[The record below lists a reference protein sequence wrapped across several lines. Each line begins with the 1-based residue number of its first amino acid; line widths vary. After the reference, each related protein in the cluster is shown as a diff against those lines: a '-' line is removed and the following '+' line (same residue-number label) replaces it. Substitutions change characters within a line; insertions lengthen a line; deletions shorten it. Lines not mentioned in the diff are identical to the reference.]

1 VLPDAL
7 WPATFSPRDKGLAV
21 NAPATGLIPRQSRAP
36 TLRFALRDLRGGLA
50 GLRIFLLCIALGV
63 AAIVGVES
71 LARALN
77 DGMGREGRVIL
88 GGDASFALIHRRLS
102 PDEQRFLEARGS
114 LSTVA
119 TLRGMARAA
128 GGDATLIEIKAVEP
142 SWPRLGQAI
151 FAPPM
156 SLEEALGERDGA
168 FGVAVEEALLAR
180 LNLKL
185 GDVIRVG
192 EANFALRTLLASEPD
207 RLATGIGLGPRV
219 LMSQAALDVTKLV
232 QPGSLVRWT
241 TRVVMGR
248 PDDAPDNSAVQAF
261 LDEAKRTFPEAGW
274 DARSRLAINPDFSR
288 DLDRFAEFL
297 ALAGLLSLVVGGVG
311 VANAAQGFVERKRA
325 TLAILKALGA
335 TGSSVV
341 GLALIEFAIVALIGA
356 LAGALLGSAI
366 PFIVN
371 GLFGSLLPIPLAPSI
386 SPSVMG
392 LGLIYGLL
400 TAFTFSIGPLGRAH
414 DVPVTTLIRDMIEER
429 RGWPR
434 LRYLVGAAAAGA
446 ALVALAVLT
455 SPQWSV
461 AAMVAGSTVA
471 AFLALRVVAF
481 GIAYFAKRAPRSRFV
496 EWRMALAA
504 IHRPGAL
511 TPSVVLSL
519 GLGLTAL
526 VALTLIDANMRAEL
540 RHSEPGVTP
549 SFFFLDVRG
558 AEAGAFV
565 DFLKHEAEGVKI
577 SETPMMRGRFVRLGD
592 RPVEHVKPS
601 DKVAW
606 ALEGD
611 RGVTFAEKPPE
622 GSEVVAGTWWPAD
635 YSGPPLVSMEKE
647 VAEGLGLQ
655 LGDTVVVNVLGRDI
669 EAKLASLRKVNWRSF
684 AINFVLVYSPN
695 ALKGA
700 PYTELVSAA
709 LPSAAPDGELKLM
722 RAVAHDFPD
731 VASVRVREAM
741 ENVETLVAKLALA
754 IRAATGV
761 ALTTSVLVLAGALA
775 ANRRARLADAT
786 ILKILGATRGRLT
799 MMFLIEYAL
808 LGLATA
814 AFGVAAG
821 TLAAY
826 WVAVRMM
833 EFDFVFDWPAALAAA
848 GGGLAITVGLGMIGA
863 WRTLS
868 QKPAAYLRE
877 L

>member
-1 VLPDAL
+1 M
-7 WPATFSPRDKGLAV
+7 PAA
-21 NAPATGLIPRQSRAP
+21 
-36 TLRFALRDLRGGLA
+36 RFALRDLRGGLA
-50 GLRIFLLCIALGV
+50 GLRILLLCIALGV

-77 DGMGREGRVIL
+77 DGMGREGRLIL
-88 GGDASFALIHRRLS
+88 GGDASFSLIHRRLS
-102 PDEQRFLEARGS
+102 PDEQRFLEAHGS
-114 LSTVA
+114 LSTIA
-119 TLRGMARAA
+119 TVRAMARTAS
-128 GGDATLIEIKAVEP
+128 GDAALIEAKAVEP
-142 SWPRLGQAI
+142 DWPRIGSAV
-151 FAPPM
+151 FAPSMP
-156 SLEEALGERDGA
+156 LEDALGEHDGV

-185 GDVIRVG
+185 GDVIRIG
-192 EANFALRTLLASEPD
+192 DANFALRTVLISEPD
-207 RLATGIGLGPRV
+207 RLATGVGLGPRA
-219 LMSQAALDVTKLV
+219 LISQAGLDATKLV

-241 TRVVMGR
+241 TRVVMDG
-248 PDDAPDNSAVQAF
+248 PGGAPDNAAVQAF
-261 LDEAKRTFPEAGW
+261 LDEAKRTFPQAGW

-288 DLDRFAEFL
+288 DVDRFAEFL
-297 ALAGLLSLVVGGVG
+297 TLAGLLSLVVGGVG

-325 TLAILKALGA
+325 TLAILKAIGA

-341 GLALIEFAIVALIGA
+341 ALALVEFMIVAVIGA
-356 LAGALLGSAI
+356 LLGAILGSAI
-366 PFIVN
+366 PFAVN
-371 GLFGSLLPIPLAPSI
+371 RLFAAVLPIPLAPSI
-386 SPSVMG
+386 SPRLIS

-400 TAFTFSIGPLGRAH
+400 TALAFSIAPLGRAH
-414 DVPVTTLIRDMIEER
+414 DLPVTTLIRDLVEER
-429 RGWPR
+429 QGWPR
-434 LRYLVGAAAAGA
+434 ARYLVGAALAGA

-455 SPQWSV
+455 SPQQSI
-461 AAMVAGSTVA
+461 AAMVAGATVA
-471 AFLALRVVAF
+471 AFLALRLVAY
-481 GIAYFAKRAPRSRFV
+481 GIACLARRAPKSRFV

-540 RHSEPGVTP
+540 REAQPGVTP

-558 AEAGAFV
+558 SDASAFV
-565 DFLKHEAEGVKI
+565 DFVKREAPGVKI
-577 SETPMMRGRFVRLGD
+577 SETPMMRGRFVTIGE
-592 RPVEHVKPS
+592 RPVEKVKPS

-611 RGVTFAEKPPE
+611 RGVTFADKPPE
-622 GSEVVAGTWWPAD
+622 GSEVVAGTWWPID
-635 YSGPPLVSMEKE
+635 YSGPPLVSMEQE
-647 VAEGLGLQ
+647 VAEGLGLHV
-655 LGDTVVVNVLGRDI
+655 GDTVVVNVLGRDI
-669 EAKLASLRKVNWRSF
+669 AAKLANLRKVNWRSF
-684 AINFVLVYSPN
+684 AINFVLVYSPH

-709 LPSAAPDGELKLM
+709 LPSVAPDAEIKLM
-722 RAVAHDFPD
+722 RAVAQQFPS
-731 VASVRVREAM
+731 VASVRMREAM
-741 ENVETLVAKLALA
+741 ESVESLLAKLALA

-761 ALTTSVLVLAGALA
+761 ALATSVLVLAGALA

-786 ILKILGATRGRLT
+786 ILKILGATRARLT
-799 MMFLIEYAL
+799 RMFLIEYAL

-821 TLAAY
+821 TLAAF
-826 WVAVRMM
+826 WVVSRIMQ
-833 EFDFVFDWPAALAAA
+833 FDFLFDLRAALAAA

>member
-1 VLPDAL
+1 MNASAAL
-7 WPATFSPRDKGLAV
+7 TRDRG
-21 NAPATGLIPRQSRAP
+21 RAP
-36 TLRFALRDLRGGLA
+36 TVRFALRDLRGGLA

-77 DGMGREGRVIL
+77 DGLGHEGRVVL
-88 GGDASFALIHRRLS
+88 GGDASFSLIHRRLS
-102 PDEQRFLEARGS
+102 ADEQRFLEAHGS
-114 LSTVA
+114 LSTIA
-119 TLRGMARAA
+119 TVRGMARAA
-128 GGDATLIEIKAVEP
+128 SGDAALIEIKAVEP
-142 SWPRLGQAI
+142 SWPRLGAPV
-151 FAPPM
+151 FAPSM
-156 SLEEALGERDGA
+156 SLDDALGERDGV
-168 FGVAVEEALLAR
+168 FGAAVEEALLAR

-185 GDVIRVG
+185 GDVIRIG
-192 EANFALRTLLASEPD
+192 KASFALRTVLVSEPD
-207 RLATGIGLGPRV
+207 RLATGVGLGPRA
-219 LMSQAALDVTKLV
+219 LISQTALDATQLV

-241 TRVVMGR
+241 TRVVMGG
-248 PDDAPDNSAVQAF
+248 PNGAPDNSAVQAF
-261 LDEAKRTFPEAGW
+261 MDQAKRAFPEAGW
-274 DARSRLAINPDFSR
+274 DARSRLNVSPDFSR

-297 ALAGLLSLVVGGVG
+297 TLAGLLSLVVGGVG
-311 VANAAQGFVERKRA
+311 VANAAQGFVDRKRA
-325 TLAILKALGA
+325 TLAILKAIGA
-335 TGSSVV
+335 TGSGVV
-341 GLALIEFAIVALIGA
+341 ALALIEFAIVALIGA
-356 LAGALLGSAI
+356 LAGAAFGSAI
-366 PFIVN
+366 PFAVDW
-371 GLFGSLLPIPLAPSI
+371 LFGSLLPIPLAPSI
-386 SPSVMG
+386 APSLIG
-392 LGLIYGLL
+392 LGLAYGLL
-400 TAFTFSIGPLGRAH
+400 TALAFAIAPLGRAH
-414 DVPVTTLIRDMIEER
+414 DVPVTTLIRDLVEER
-429 RGWPR
+429 QGWPR
-434 LRYLVGAAAAGA
+434 KRYLAGA
-446 ALVALAVLT
+446 ALAGAALIALAVLT
-455 SPQWSV
+455 SPQRSI
-461 AAMVAGSTVA
+461 AAMVAGATVG
-471 AFLALRVVAF
+471 AFLALRLVAF
-481 GIAYFAKRAPRSRFV
+481 GLAYLARRTPQSRFV

-540 RHSEPGVTP
+540 RDSEPGVTP

-558 AEAGAFV
+558 PDAGAFV
-565 DFLKHEAEGVKI
+565 DFLKRETPGVKI
-577 SETPMMRGRFVRLGD
+577 SETPMMRGRFVQLGG
-592 RPVEHVKPS
+592 RPVEKVKPS

-622 GSEVVAGTWWPAD
+622 GSEIVVGEWWPSN
-635 YSGPPLVSMEKE
+635 YSGPPLVSMEEE
-647 VAEGLGLQ
+647 VAEGLGLHV
-655 LGDTVVVNVLGRDI
+655 GDTVVVNVLGRDI
-669 EAKLASLRKVNWRSF
+669 SAKLANLRKVNWRSF

-695 ALKGA
+695 ALNGA

-709 LPSAAPDGELKLM
+709 LPSAAPDAELTLM
-722 RAVAHDFPD
+722 RAVARQFPA

-741 ENVETLVAKLALA
+741 DNIETLVAKLALA

-808 LGLATA
+808 LGAATA

-826 WVAVRMM
+826 WVVERSMQ
-833 EFDFVFDWPAALAAA
+833 FDFVFDWRAALAA

>member
-1 VLPDAL
+1 
-7 WPATFSPRDKGLAV
+7 V
-21 NAPATGLIPRQSRAP
+21 NAPATGLIPPSSRAP

-71 LARALN
+71 LALALN
-77 DGMGREGRVIL
+77 DGMGREGRMIL

-102 PDEQRFLEARGS
+102 ADEQRFLEAHGS

-119 TLRGMARAA
+119 TLRGMARVTT
-128 GGDATLIEIKAVEP
+128 GDAALIEIKAVEP
-142 SWPRLGQAI
+142 SWPRIGQAT
-151 FAPPM
+151 FAPHM
-156 SLEEALGERDGA
+156 SLEAALGEREGMFGA
-168 FGVAVEEALLAR
+168 AVEEALLAR

-185 GDVIRVG
+185 GDVIRIG
-192 EANFALRTLLASEPD
+192 ETNFAIRTLLDSEPD

-219 LMSQAALDVTKLV
+219 LISQSALDATKLI

-241 TRVVMGR
+241 TRVIM
-248 PDDAPDNSAVQAF
+248 DDAPDNAAVQAF
-261 LDEAKRTFPEAGW
+261 MGEAKRTFPQAGW

-297 ALAGLLSLVVGGVG
+297 TLAGLLSLVVGGVG

-325 TLAILKALGA
+325 TLAILKAIGA

-341 GLALIEFAIVALIGA
+341 ALALVEFMIVALIGA
-356 LAGALLGSAI
+356 LLGAALGVAI
-366 PFIVN
+366 PFAVN

-386 SPSVMG
+386 SPSLMG

-400 TAFTFSIGPLGRAH
+400 TALAFSIAALGRAH
-414 DVPVTTLIRDMIEER
+414 DLPVTTLIRDLIEER
-429 RGWPR
+429 QGWPR
-434 LRYLVGAAAAGA
+434 KRYLAGA
-446 ALVALAVLT
+446 ALAGATLVALAILT
-455 SPQWSV
+455 SPQRSV
-461 AAMVAGSTVA
+461 AAMVAGATVVS
-471 AFLALRVVAF
+471 FIALRLVAL
-481 GIAYFAKRAPRSRFV
+481 GLAYLARRAPRSRFV

-511 TPSVVLSL
+511 TSSVVLSL

-526 VALTLIDANMRAEL
+526 VALTLVEANMRAEL
-540 RHSEPGVTP
+540 REAQPGVTP

-558 AEAGAFV
+558 PDAGAFV
-565 DFLKHEAEGVKI
+565 DFVKREAPGVKV
-577 SETPMMRGRFVRLGD
+577 SETPMMRGRFVQLGD
-592 RPVEHVKPS
+592 RPVEQVKPS
-601 DKVAW
+601 DNVAW

-611 RGVTFAEKPPE
+611 RGVTFADKPPE
-622 GSEVVAGTWWPAD
+622 GSEVVAGTWWPSD

-647 VAEGLGLQ
+647 VAEGLGLRV
-655 LGDTVVVNVLGRDI
+655 GDTVVVNVLGRDI
-669 EAKLASLRKVNWRSF
+669 AAKLANLRKVNWRSF

-700 PYTELVSAA
+700 PYTELVSAS
-709 LPSAAPDGELKLM
+709 LPTAASDAELKLM
-722 RAVAHDFPD
+722 RAVAQQFPD

-741 ENVETLVAKLALA
+741 DSIETLVAKLALA

-761 ALTTSVLVLAGALA
+761 ALATSVLVLAGALA

-786 ILKILGATRGRLT
+786 ILKILGATRARLT

-821 TLAAY
+821 TLAAT
-826 WVAVRMM
+826 WVVWRIMQ
-833 EFDFVFDWPAALAAA
+833 FDFVFDWRAALAVA